1 MKIPLFIA
9 LFSLKKLTNIF
20 EFYICFV
27 LLSLLLYNNNYM
39 GLVTAKEVAKA
50 INTDKYGVL
59 GTFSG
64 WLLMKVLKISTLNK
78 IYNRNKHLSE
88 LEFLNAILDEFQIKF
103 EIPEEDLKRLPKEG
117 AYITISNHPL
127 GGIDGILLLKLMLE
141 REPNFKIIANF
152 LLHRIEPMKPYIMP
166 VNPFEDH
173 KDAKSSIIGIKE
185 TLRHLSDGKPLGMF
199 PAGEVSTY
207 KDGKLVVDKPW
218 EEGAIKIIKKAKVP
232 VVPIYFHAKNSKLFY
247 LLSGLNETLRTAKLP
262 SELLTQKNRVIKVR
276 IGKPISVNEQNEIT
290 NISEYGNFLRKKTYM
305 LSNAYEDE
313 PLFRTTSL
321 LKTNKEPKQ
330 IAKSGNH
337 DKILEEVASLKES
350 DCRLLESKNYEV
362 YLVTADK
369 IPNILHEIGR
379 LREITFREVGEGTNE
394 SLDLDKYDKYYHHM
408 FLWDV
413 EAQQIAGAYRMG
425 LGSQIFASHGIDGFY
440 LQELFRFE
448 PELYDMMSQSIEMGR
463 AFVISQY
470 QQKPMPLFL
479 LWKGIMHTT
488 LRYPEHKFLIGGVSI
503 SNQFSEFSK
512 SLMIE
517 FMKSHYYDPYVA
529 QYVRPKK
536 EYKVKLKDADKD
548 FVFNETEADL
558 NKFDKIIDEVEP
570 GNLRL
575 PVLIKKYIK
584 QNARV
589 VAFNVDPLFNNAV
602 DGLMY
607 IKISDIPESTMKP
620 VMEEFQAELEKKE
633 NKAKNKKG
641 SL

>member
-1 MKIPLFIA
+1 
-9 LFSLKKLTNIF
+9 
-20 EFYICFV
+20 
-27 LLSLLLYNNNYM
+27 M
-39 GLVTAKEVAKA
+39 GLVTAKEVAKV
-50 INTDKYGVL
+50 INTDKYGVF

-78 IYNRNKHLSE
+78 IYDRNKHLSDI
-88 LEFLNAILDEFQIKF
+88 EFLNAILDEFQIKF
-103 EIPEEDLKRLPKEG
+103 EVPEEDLKRLPKDG

-152 LLHRIEPMKPYIMP
+152 LLHRINPMKPYIMP
-166 VNPFEDH
+166 VNPFENH
-173 KDAKSSIIGIKE
+173 KDAKSSVVGIKE
-185 TLRHLSDGKPLGMF
+185 TLKHLSEGKPLGMF

-218 EEGAIKIIKKAKVP
+218 EEGAIKVIRKAQVP

-247 LLSGLNETLRTAKLP
+247 LLSKINDTLRTAKLP
-262 SELLTQKNRVIKVR
+262 SELLTQKDRVIKVR
-276 IGKPISVNEQNEIT
+276 IGKPISVAEQNEHET
-290 NISEYGNFLRKKTYM
+290 LNSYCDFLRKKTYM
-305 LSNAYEDE
+305 LANSFDNQSKLLSV
-313 PLFRTTSL
+313 PSL
-321 LKTNKEPKQ
+321 KLPKEQKQ
-330 IAKSGNH
+330 IVKPANH
-337 DKILEEVASLKES
+337 DKILEEISSVKNG
-350 DCRLLESKNYEV
+350 DYRLLQSKNYEV

-394 SLDLDKYDKYYHHM
+394 SIDLDQFDQYYHHM
-408 FLWDV
+408 FLWDD
-413 EAQQIAGAYRMG
+413 EAQVIAGAYRMG
-425 LGSQIFASHGIDGFY
+425 LGSQIYQKHGIEGFY
-440 LQELFRFE
+440 LNDLFRFE
-448 PELYDMMSQSIEMGR
+448 PELYSMMSQSIEMGR
-463 AFVISQY
+463 AFIIKEY

-479 LWKGIMHTT
+479 LWKGIVHTT

-503 SNQFSEFSK
+503 SNKFTEFSK

-529 QYVRPKK
+529 QYVHPKK
-536 EYKVKLKDADKD
+536 EFKVKLKDADKY
-548 FVFNETEADL
+548 FVFNEAEADL

-570 GNLRL
+570 GTLRL

-607 IKISDIPESTMKP
+607 IRISDLPESTVKP
-620 VMEEFQAELEKKE
+620 VMEEFQAELEKKY
-633 NKAKNKKG
+633 KG
-641 SL
+641 